1 MITSKVPPTGT
12 VVLMDT
18 ILSVGLEPLFVLL
31 QLAAIAIVKVICNTG
46 IRKRRDLMMLI

>member
-18 ILSVGLEPLFVLL
+18 ILSEGLEPLFVLP
-31 QLAAIAIVKVICNTG
+31 QLAIAIVKVISNTG
-46 IRKRRDLMMLI
+46 IRNRRDLMMLI